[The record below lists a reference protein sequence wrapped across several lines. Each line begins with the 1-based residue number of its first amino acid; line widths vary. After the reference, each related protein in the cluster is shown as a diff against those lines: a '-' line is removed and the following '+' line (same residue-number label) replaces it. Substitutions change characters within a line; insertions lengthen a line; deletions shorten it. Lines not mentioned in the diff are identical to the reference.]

1 MQELSSVILLME
13 LYKRIRRDDAERA
26 EGELTRAKEQALDC
40 LQELR
45 HFAYDL
51 RLTDLEKLSLLDE
64 LRRYTVE
71 FQKRTGI
78 TVNLVVDRM
87 KKDIPVGVKKNLYR
101 IAQEALTNVRRHA
114 KASEVE
120 IRLEGTDE
128 KLELSVRD
136 NGRGFDL
143 QNALERAHSEKRF
156 GLLGMQERA
165 YLMGGT
171 LETETAP
178 GEGTTLRVVL
188 PL

>member
-1 MQELSSVILLME
+1 ME
-13 LYKRIRRDDAERA
+13 LYKRVRRDDVDRA
-26 EGELTRAKEQALDC
+26 DEELGRAKEQALDC

-51 RLTDLEKLSLLDE
+51 RLTDLEKLSLLEE

-78 TVNLVVDRM
+78 AVNLAVDGLRRE
-87 KKDIPVGVKKNLYR
+87 IPVGVKKNLYR
-101 IAQEALTNVRRHA
+101 IVQEALTNVRRHA

-120 IRLEGTDE
+120 IRLHCTEDQ
-128 KLELSVRD
+128 LEMSVTD
-136 NGRGFDL
+136 NGRGFVVTE
-143 QNALERAHSEKRF
+143 ALERAQSEKRF

-171 LETETAP
+171 LETESAP
-178 GEGTTLRVVL
+178 GEGTMLRVIL